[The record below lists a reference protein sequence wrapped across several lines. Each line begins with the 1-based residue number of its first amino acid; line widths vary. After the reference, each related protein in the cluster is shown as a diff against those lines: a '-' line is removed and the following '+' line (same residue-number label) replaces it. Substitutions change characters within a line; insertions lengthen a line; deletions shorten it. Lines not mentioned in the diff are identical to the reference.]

1 MVRNGLHGEH
11 DEEPLAHRHPRQQQD
26 DGKGDWTVLI
36 AMAGLPGSG
45 KSRLAACLE
54 ERLGAVI
61 LDKDQVR
68 SSLFPLRVLEHSE
81 MQDDITMAAIY
92 RAAAAI
98 LQGNPEQAVI
108 LDGRTFLRPGQ
119 VQSLLDL
126 AASLGET
133 PRVIECVCDDAV
145 AKERLERD
153 RVRRGHPAGNRT
165 FALHQEL
172 KAATVPITVS
182 RLVLDTGLLSLDECV
197 RRCLDYLG
205 AADGKEVENIP
216 TSRPYGSLTREGGRP

>member
-1 MVRNGLHGEH
+1 
-11 DEEPLAHRHPRQQQD
+11 
-26 DGKGDWTVLI
+26 
-36 AMAGLPGSG
+36 MAGLPGTG
-45 KSRLAACLE
+45 KSTLAACLE
-54 ERLGAVI
+54 ERLGAVV
-61 LDKDQVR
+61 LNKDRVR
-68 SSLFPLRVLEHSE
+68 TALFPLRVLEYSE
-81 MQDDITMAAIY
+81 VQDDITMAAIY

-98 LQGNPEQAVI
+98 LQGNPEQTVI
-108 LDGRTFLRPGQ
+108 LDGRTFFRPGQ

-153 RVRRGHPAGNRT
+153 RVRGGHPAGNRT

-172 KAATVPITVS
+172 KVAAVPITVS
-182 RLVLDTGLLSLDECV
+182 RLVLDTGRLSFDECV

-205 AADGKEVENIP
+205 EADGEAVEMSP
-216 TSRPYGSLTREGGRP
+216 TSRL